1 MGLDGVELIMHFEK
15 EFKVAI
21 PDPDAEQMGTVGD
34 IIQWLYHHIPIHQP
48 DKLLYNDLANQ
59 LETGLQKLGITEQI
73 APQQKL
79 ISFIPEENIDET
91 WKLLAQHTALK
102 LPALDNRLV
111 PNTKKSRFSLFNS
124 RFISFLPDLTFQ
136 QLVECAGA
144 LEYKKFVD
152 FNYVTSLFEVTIAVM
167 GIIEELIGVEVQ
179 KIQWNAFLV
188 NDLGIN

>member
-21 PDPDAEQMGTVGD
+21 PDPDASQMGTVGD

-79 ISFIPEENIDET
+79 TSFIPEENIDET
-91 WKLLAQHTALK
+91 WKLLTQYVDLK
-102 LPALDNRLV
+102 LPRLDYREV
-111 PNTKKSRFSLFNS
+111 PNTNKSRFSLFKYK
-124 RFISFLPDLTFQ
+124 FIHTLPNLTFQ
-136 QLVECAGA
+136 QLVACVGA
-144 LEYKKFVD
+144 LEYQKFVD
-152 FNYVTSLFEVTIAVM
+152 FNYVTSLFEVMIAVM

-179 KIQWNAFLV
+179 TIQWNATLV
-188 NDLGIN
+188 NDLGID